1 MMLTDVVFGDGRSAS
16 DGRVVMPCSSFSF
29 CVCMVHGASMV
40 QGIDIDDT
48 KR

>member
-16 DGRVVMPCSSFSF
+16 DGRVVMPCSSLSF
-29 CVCMVHGASMV
+29 CMCTVHGASNV
-40 QGIDIDDT
+40 QGIDIDDI